1 MDKTMRTTTRI
12 LPLALAGLV
21 IALGAQFAGAQ
32 AIREADDA
40 LSARAFDAAE
50 LRVQSENA
58 LLSDAASF
66 VSSETDMAW
75 QAFAAGKSAPWVAY
89 VDKRSGRIDYAEGG
103 NVAWIPGAGNRL
115 RRRRQG
121 HSGDPRDA
129 RPPAARAS
137 GRHAGRRPGQPRPQ
151 CRPVRATC
159 GPPLVRRLRCPLRRP
174 QDRGRA
180 RRLLRQQRQPD
191 LFWQREPPRARYPR
205 ACRPGAGR
213 SGACHLL
220 RPCRRLPG
228 RRHDRRQRHLQAP
241 ADHDREQAVRR
252 RLCARQR
259 PRPGRRL
266 GVLVP
271 P

>member
-1 MDKTMRTTTRI
+1 MDKTMRTMTRI

-115 RRRRQG
+115 TAADLGLAANGKVSLATLETLARRQLAEVG
-121 HSGDPRDA
+121 GMLGVDPA
-129 RPPAARAS
+129 NLVLN
-137 GRHAGRRPGQPRPQ
+137 AGRSGQPG
-151 CRPVRATC
+151 
-159 GPPLVRRLRCPLRRP
+159 GPLWFVDFDVLSGGRRIE
-174 QDRGRA
+174 GA
-180 RRLLRQQRQPD
+180 RVVFCVNNGNLISFGSENLPA
-191 LFWQREPPRARYPR
+191 PGTPR

-213 SGACHLL
+213 SGARHLL

-228 RRHDRRQRHLQAP
+228 R
-241 ADHDREQAVRR
+241 
-252 RLCARQR
+252 
-259 PRPGRRL
+259 
-266 GVLVP
+266 
-271 P
+271 